1 MDHIATIILIR
12 ELDKRVYYFD
22 GSDTALSSVSEQTVQ
37 SLKESLSEFLKQ
49 HTETVLTRFL
59 DKEKA

>member
-1 MDHIATIILIR
+1 LIR